1 MIASMQS
8 FMPTKQP
15 VSPEPADLACGLAGF
30 MRFFT
35 HASDSDFLR
44 QVDALELSLTQL
56 KLLSHLYEL
65 PEPVEGEEQQ
75 LLSVK
80 QVAEELGISL
90 PAASRAI
97 DPLVMRRLVARREDP
112 VDRRVKRVRLTT
124 RGEDAV
130 GRLLATRIAAAEAM
144 LAGFTESERSKLADA
159 LGEILSRPEINR
171 YWPRKAR

>member
-1 MIASMQS
+1 MQ
-8 FMPTKQP
+8 
-15 VSPEPADLACGLAGF
+15 VSATNRLSTEPADLARSLAGF
-30 MRFFT
+30 MRYFT

-44 QVDALELSLTQL
+44 QVDELDLSLTQL

-65 PEPVEGEEQQ
+65 PEPIEGEEPR

-80 QVAEELGISL
+80 QIAEELGISL

-97 DPLVMRRLVARREDP
+97 DPLVKRRLVARREDEL
-112 VDRRVKRVRLTT
+112 DRRVKRVRLTA

-144 LAGFTESERSKLADA
+144 LATFTDSERQKLADA
-159 LGEILSRPEINR
+159 MGEILERPEINR
-171 YWPRKAR
+171 YCLRKDRKKDR